1 MGDFILIATHAS
13 HNIAYGYDEDWTF
26 TGFHPWGYTSFDAYY
41 RDVETQTGEMRFV
54 SSDSAALFDGM
65 TDWTIGVFYK
75 STEEKLLRQYTY
87 LDSDFASEYTPT
99 TTAIYAQ
106 WRPLPLWPFL
116 AGRCQPCREQPAP
129 C

>member
-1 MGDFILIATHAS
+1 
-13 HNIAYGYDEDWTF
+13 
-26 TGFHPWGYTSFDAYY
+26 
-41 RDVETQTGEMRFV
+41 MRFV

-99 TTAIYAQ
+99 TLLSMLRLKVVWTKI
-106 WRPLPLWPFL
+106 
-116 AGRCQPCREQPAP
+116 
-129 C
+129 